1 LSLAEA
7 LKMAD
12 EEGLDLVEIASNQ
25 DMPVVRI
32 MDYRKYRFEQ
42 IKKAKEA
49 KKKQRVI
56 HVKEIKVRPGIDSH
70 DYDHKVKHAR
80 SFLTKGDKV
89 KFTMMFRGREI
100 VHTDLGQA
108 VMKRIHDDLI
118 DCSVVEKPA
127 SLEGKNLAMILAPAA
142 AVGGGSKKPSS
153 KEQSES

>member
-1 LSLAEA
+1 
-7 LKMAD
+7 MAD

-32 MDYRKYRFEQ
+32 MDYAKYRFEQ

-80 SFLTKGDKV
+80 AFLEKGDKV

-100 VHTDLGQA
+100 VHTDIGKA
-108 VMKRIHDDLI
+108 VMKRINDDLQ
-118 DCSVVEKPA
+118 DCSVVEKSA
-127 SLEGKNLAMILAPAA
+127 SLEGKNLSMILGP
-142 AVGGGSKKPSS
+142 GSSSSVNKK
-153 KEQSES
+153 